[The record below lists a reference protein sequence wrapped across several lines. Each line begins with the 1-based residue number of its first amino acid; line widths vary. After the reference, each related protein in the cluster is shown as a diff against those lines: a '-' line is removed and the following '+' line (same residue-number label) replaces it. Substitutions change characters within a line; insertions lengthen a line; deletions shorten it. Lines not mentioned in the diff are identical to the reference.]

1 MRSSAEDVPGLPT
14 RAELQKWIAEHD
26 VIEKETETFD
36 TGELTKLRQ
45 LTKGTLLFS
54 CIQCSPLLT
63 SSSIHVQPLHSE
75 IFLHKILTLL
85 N

>member
-1 MRSSAEDVPGLPT
+1 MRSSAEDAPGLPI

-26 VIEKETETFD
+26 MIEKETEIFD

-45 LTKGTLLFS
+45 LTKGTSLFIYPISNLDIVAQLLHNEIFLPK
-54 CIQCSPLLT
+54 ILT
-63 SSSIHVQPLHSE
+63 SS
-75 IFLHKILTLL
+75 

>member
-26 VIEKETETFD
+26 VIEKETEIFD

-45 LTKGTLLFS
+45 LTKGNFLSSF
-54 CIQCSPLLT
+54 IQYVLLT
-63 SSSIHVQPLHSE
+63 SLSIQPLHNE
-75 IFLHKILTLL
+75 TFLLKILTSL